1 MSRNVADH
9 PTRGRQIESG
19 DGGGPTDMDRIL
31 QLERDVTDL
40 RVSTGKIETRLDS
53 MERNMLTKGQAAIYL
68 LIAGIAVF
76 GGGWWIVQQ
85 YLAPLLQ
92 AAG

>member
-1 MSRNVADH
+1 MSTTKLTASVRKIDA
-9 PTRGRQIESG
+9 SLA
-19 DGGGPTDMDRIL
+19 RI
-31 QLERDVTDL
+31 
-40 RVSTGKIETRLDS
+40 
-53 MERNMLTKGQAAIYL
+53 ERNMLTKGQAAIYL

-76 GGGWWIVQQ
+76 GAGWWVVQQ